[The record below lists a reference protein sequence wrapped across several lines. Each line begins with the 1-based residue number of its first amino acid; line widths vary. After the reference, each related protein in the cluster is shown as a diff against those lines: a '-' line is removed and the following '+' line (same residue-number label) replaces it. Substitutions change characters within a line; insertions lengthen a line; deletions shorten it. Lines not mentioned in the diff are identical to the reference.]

1 MHVRAARPD
10 DYEAWLRFWAEL
22 GLTST
27 PPSHDRWL
35 AGILPNTIFLEEAGV
50 LAAYNLSFA
59 FGTRGDVRQVAVA
72 PEFRKRGV
80 GKQLM
85 AAVAAKLRA
94 AGCTDWRLEV
104 RADNAPAIA
113 LYRAVGMQ
121 PLRDLHTVRMGR
133 DACEHFA
140 ASRSGRFA
148 ATAVIPD
155 DDVRLEAAFDLGAG
169 QIQRWRTFR
178 PQSPIVRIGFAALI
192 QIHREFS
199 TGHGWLFPFEAPD
212 TDTAAHLLA
221 EALPNMPAEYE
232 LQLARPELYAALL
245 AAGARPEEHLIEFT
259 GQLA

>member
-1 MHVRAARPD
+1 MHERAARPD
-10 DYEAWLRFWAEL
+10 DYDAWLGFWGEL

-27 PPSHDRWL
+27 PPTRERWL
-35 AGILPNTIFLEEAGV
+35 AGILPNTIFLEEDGV

-59 FGTRGDVRQVAVA
+59 FGARGDVRQVAVA

-113 LYRAVGMQ
+113 LYRAAGMQ
-121 PLRDLHTVRMGR
+121 PLRDLHIVRMAR

-140 ASRSGRFA
+140 ASRSGRYA

-155 DDVRLEAAFDLGAG
+155 DDARLEAAFDLGAG

-178 PQSPIVRIGFAALI
+178 PQSPIVRIDFDAMT
-192 QIHREFS
+192 QINRELS
-199 TGHGWLFPFEAPD
+199 VDRGLLFPFEAPD
-212 TDTAAHLLA
+212 PDHAAHLMA
-221 EALPNMPAEYE
+221 EALPNMPMAYE
-232 LQLARPELYAALL
+232 LQLARPALHRALL
-245 AAGARPEEHLIEFT
+245 AAGAIPEEHLIEFT